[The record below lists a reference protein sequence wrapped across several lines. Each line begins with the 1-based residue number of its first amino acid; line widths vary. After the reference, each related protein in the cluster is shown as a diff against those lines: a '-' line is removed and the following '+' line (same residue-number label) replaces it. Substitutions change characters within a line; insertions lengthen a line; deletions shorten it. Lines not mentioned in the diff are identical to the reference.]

1 MATKAEQYERELLAV
16 IRDKKIAF
24 LDHCFAFTTFSKK
37 TAYNHNLHEL
47 HTIKGAIDENR
58 VKAKNYMLNKWIAS
72 DNATLQIAAMRLL
85 SDSDEH
91 RKLNQNYTEHSGNAL
106 APIIVKAIPDDV

>member
-1 MATKAEQYERELLAV
+1 MATKAEQYERELLKV
-16 IRDKKIAF
+16 IKEKKIAF
-24 LDHCFAFTTFSKK
+24 FDHCFAFTSFSRSI
-37 TAYNHNLHEL
+37 AYYHKLNEL
-47 HTIKGAIDENR
+47 DSIKEAIESNR
-58 VKAKNYMLNKWIAS
+58 VKAKNYMINKWIAS
-72 DNATLQIAAMRLL
+72 DNPTLQVAAMRLL